1 MSCCNEI
8 EVEGILDE
16 VVVDGQVVKER
27 LVVDRPGRRVQRG
40 VQELLRLLGAEDLTV
55 LSEELSLPN

>member
-40 VQELLRLLGAEDLTV
+40 VQELLRLLGAEDLSV
-55 LSEELSLPN
+55 LSEELSN

>member
-8 EVEGILDE
+8 EVEGILYE

-40 VQELLRLLGAEDLTV
+40 VQELLGLLGAEDLSV
-55 LSEELSLPN
+55 LSEELPN

>member
-27 LVVDRPGRRVQRG
+27 FVVDRPGRRVQRG
-40 VQELLRLLGAEDLTV
+40 VQELLGLLGAEDLTV
-55 LSEELSLPN
+55 LSEELSNK

>member
-40 VQELLRLLGAEDLTV
+40 VQELLGLLGAEDLSV
-55 LSEELSLPN
+55 LSEELSNK

>member
-40 VQELLRLLGAEDLTV
+40 VQELLGLLGAEDLTV
-55 LSEELSLPN
+55 LSEELPN

>member
-40 VQELLRLLGAEDLTV
+40 VQELLGLLGAEDLTV
-55 LSEELSLPN
+55 LSEELSNK

>member
-40 VQELLRLLGAEDLTV
+40 VQELLGLLGAEDLTV
-55 LSEELSLPN
+55 LSEELSN

>member
-55 LSEELSLPN
+55 LSEELSNK

>member
-40 VQELLRLLGAEDLTV
+40 VQELLRLLGAEDLSV
-55 LSEELSLPN
+55 LSEELSNK

>member
-55 LSEELSLPN
+55 LSEELPN